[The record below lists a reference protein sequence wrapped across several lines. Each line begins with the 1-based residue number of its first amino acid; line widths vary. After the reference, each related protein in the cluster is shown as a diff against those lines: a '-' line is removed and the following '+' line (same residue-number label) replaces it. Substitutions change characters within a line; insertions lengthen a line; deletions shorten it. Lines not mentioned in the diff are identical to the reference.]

1 MKRRTRHD
9 DADQE
14 GWTSGGDLA
23 DVEETPRSSRGEV
36 PAVKTLPSFST
47 RTYTNG
53 YRHQEFVR
61 IPVRADEKC
70 NYARRVM

>member
-36 PAVKTLPSFST
+36 PAVNPLPSPLYKLILTGTDIRSS
-47 RTYTNG
+47 
-53 YRHQEFVR
+53 
-61 IPVRADEKC
+61 
-70 NYARRVM
+70 

>member
-9 DADQE
+9 DADRE

-36 PAVKTLPSFST
+36 PGVNPLLHSLST
-47 RTYTNG
+47 IYIDDTDIRSS
-53 YRHQEFVR
+53 
-61 IPVRADEKC
+61 
-70 NYARRVM
+70 